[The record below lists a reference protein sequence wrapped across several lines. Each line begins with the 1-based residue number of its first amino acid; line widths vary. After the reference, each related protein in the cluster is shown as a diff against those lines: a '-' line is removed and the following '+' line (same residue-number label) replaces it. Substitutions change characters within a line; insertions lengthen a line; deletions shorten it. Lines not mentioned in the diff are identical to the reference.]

1 MTSFYKKSKKIIFAL
16 LIGILLVYNA
26 CSWANV
32 VKAAEDGS
40 FTASDFNIFYS
51 DACSDG
57 QSSITGTDGK
67 TYQCLVLGSADTGNT
82 NYKYASTSTL
92 VTDATA
98 KKWLVQG
105 TENTGRILYY
115 LSGQEVGSTNTG
127 YDYSE
132 NTTEFYQSYSIY
144 KYIASWVKTGQI
156 YSTKSGTYY
165 SSGSNS
171 TTGGSDADSL
181 YKYEVSD
188 SSDYKIFYGLKNL
201 TSDYIFTD
209 ESDYGFKKTSDV
221 TNTDNFRYE
230 AIKDANGTTITSRD
244 FTEWVLSKT
253 YTTKDVNGQEVST
266 SHNTLSY
273 YDKTANA
280 FWIYDA
286 NSNKFYA
293 YEVPSNSSPSKWVD
307 VNQSTMDGQNGV
319 YATISPESAEKI
331 VYYWKQWFNYYVTTE
346 QVLTNTTSKANAT
359 IASSTPATTYNN
371 DSYTYYTQGS
381 KYSTTTDYNFNYTL
395 KLPVYNNANAY
406 AFTSDWYENV
416 AQAINATGDTNKYT
430 STENDKADSKTQH
443 QYNTVDTYDETYTE
457 KGSSI
462 TSDNATKSNTS
473 SILYKL
479 TDTKYSYNYYTT
491 EATYGVDTNSYVNVT
506 AKKASDLGLGLC
518 SNVTG
523 SSYLSNYCLVSNSGT
538 ATNKSDFKTYKVNIN
553 NNKRYLSTTDWT
565 TSTYNDTTDRE
576 YVVSST
582 KTNVSAR
589 VNSQYYHW
597 AADGTTYFTSYKY
610 NQIANSTYYEYTGSS
625 QVKNGT
631 KYTQYYYEITPSF
644 STQKEWNS
652 NANLST
658 GNDGS
663 MLAKNPTG
671 DYYSAKLT
679 GIKSQSA
686 YLLTYKATY
695 TNKIDHYYWKTD
707 FNSNCS
713 KWMTSYGFNSNC
725 TDNSEGLTKEGDEIT
740 TMISQAIN
748 GAINDLEN
756 SGSDS
761 GSFTVTGKNNI
772 VYHSDSYNKK
782 HRKSTVGNH
791 FSVDYTDCTITVTA
805 QYGTIY
811 WKGAN
816 KYAKYE
822 LNGTQYYPETSIN
835 NSTTSGNYYRGIGD
849 IMYEYTVNYTYF
861 SSKTKTFTTTNK
873 NELNTINLGNSE
885 WDIPRSYWTATSKF
899 NLYYQTN
906 QEDTYETH
914 YNYNKYRW
922 SSYSVDYSI
931 TMSKVDNNSPTVTR
945 CSNIN
950 YYNNKDT
957 NNVSNSSGIT
967 YNNMLSASTST
978 TYTNV
983 YSNYQAYNAPSSYD
997 ANETKLYLNRLS
1009 SRVTTNYKKYD
1020 VYEKYTTTT
1029 LTPLSTAYELN
1040 NSYEKRTINGVYYE
1054 KISGTDYYQFT
1065 KAHLKVTGE
1074 TKVGNPTVKFFN
1086 QNEINAGAVNNKT
1099 ATSSAN
1105 GYRYEKTNTTRYY
1118 YDTWNVK
1125 HRDVTETYSGDNTW
1139 YDNAPTA
1146 SKKTNKTA
1154 CSTIGIG
1161 TVCYTYK
1168 SSQVSPR
1175 STRTLNKYKI
1185 YYKPNQ
1191 IVTGV
1196 SSTTANVAYQ
1206 QTVYGNTTPANKD
1219 SIYTSHLPTYTRACT
1234 NNNDYYCY
1242 VYNSGSSSQSSTYK
1256 YNYTAN
1262 TVSYSN
1268 QMINKTLKSSDKYYS
1283 QYKNTAGSNSEVETH
1298 TYDDVEVVNKL
1309 SLYRFMTQS
1318 SKSGLSGYY
1327 FDNNNK
1333 IALIGNTNG
1342 TLTYRLTNLKGNSTY
1357 YLVAST
1363 GSNVTITANN
1373 ISQQINNT
1381 TGKFAFTTDVSGGVN
1396 ITIRLNASGTATINW
1411 IEVLTNNP
1419 SSNQYYAY
1427 SESTKIT
1434 TASDSGFNNKKSY
1447 QQYYL
1452 KSTKTYYPT
1461 STVRSA
1467 RLNSYKTTN
1476 GITITRDSVSDD
1488 STFLQAIIHT
1498 YNEGRLASITYA
1510 FDIENNGTYV
1520 EMPSNAVSFYNAD
1533 KTKKFVLNK
1542 DVRTTLYEQKI
1553 KTVNSG
1559 WNNTTDTYLK
1569 ASQYWLFKD
1578 IDITKLSNAGSG
1590 TEFSEIVNGTVYT
1603 APQDSELGKYLMLY
1617 RLIYVQRQFSDT
1629 TIVFNHDNRT
1639 FYGFSGNNTVYHLFN
1654 VFRDENKNN
1663 ANEKLDKGFTT
1674 LSTISEISTFL
1685 YNNNLQGLIYDKTS
1699 NSFDGIY
1706 AYNNNYYKLSQ
1717 NLDELTKDGISANAT
1732 TIPAAVNTIPENL
1745 ATLVLVK
1752 DAKDYNNSQIKSGDN
1767 TFKLVA
1773 NTNAENKKIMY
1784 TKRLEYK
1791 AIGLYDKASD
1801 ELELMHSYNN
1811 ADGSSAGDNYIINSE
1826 TNLYLMKYTKDN
1838 VEYKVAI
1845 YASSSADAKKFVDA
1859 SYGVDNSQEVAVI
1872 GLTSIT
1878 DDLIAEALKSGSIF
1892 YNNTYWKFPYYY
1904 ELGTNSNNLYK
1915 LQKKDEDVS
1924 INTYFT
1930 LDSLK
1935 DYYMD
1940 ETIPDDGDVTKTIQ
1954 YSSTLVNGVNSF
1966 KLHFSGMY
1974 NYVTGTDNY
1983 GVNRHKKTGMISSAL
1998 FSASPDEIIEE
2009 VPEFIMV
2016 NKGYKKNS
2024 IVFNTRNYHS
2034 SVTDKTLDYHEYSMT
2049 ADNLASYDV
2058 YALYAVTNGN
2068 NDTFLY
2074 TEYLQAIR
2082 KAFSQA
2088 MQKMLSPNSYASQVR
2103 EGAYG
2108 NGYST
2113 ADSENN
2119 LYYQRLLDKNF
2130 YNELNEYSNKK
2141 YYINSDQAKELYT
2154 NADDFYNG
2162 IFTRRNMYSV
2172 DTIMNS
2178 NFLNLE
2184 FNQIDF
2190 SSRNNSVS
2198 QITSNEYNLSTMNY
2212 SHLQSLLSTGSDT
2225 TKYYRDYI
2233 YNGQIYDAY
2242 FNAYTNLFPTTDSA
2256 GNYID
2261 DRNFYQMKVSSTTPI
2276 QPYAVSNTLYY
2287 ENNVTEQ
2294 SALASLRDVETTML
2308 EAIEKSWN
2316 NAVNAD
2322 GTYDYVK
2329 VYSTKNNNVYLYKK
2343 LSNTNFIKNQGNTL
2357 RTHVLATEAAKD
2369 LVRNDGSTNLY
2380 LTEKLFGYK
2389 NYNLTTEGSSA
2400 DYASFLATEGYTTG
2414 LDFETI
2420 WNNGLEKYNDEYQN
2434 KSKKYDP
2441 NIYTHMTFY
2450 FSMPYTISV
2459 TTSINDFVP
2468 INYYLS
2474 KNSNVMQSVEMNYTD
2489 FVEKGIV
2496 DSKNLDFIINDL
2508 SGQTGFSHTIF
2519 YLGTIGSANKKTIA
2533 FSSNLNKIEGYYQP
2547 NYIYNEGYGSQ
2558 STGLVEPI
2566 NRYSSSYGTANW
2578 SNSNLA
2584 VYTFY
2589 GLKWT
2594 GDSFTSQLSK
2604 NSSLQKLAINSVE
2617 PTFTSTSDESNKTT
2631 VGIVGRYNTMTSGIS
2646 HLTFGYAFVNG
2657 NNYLNST
2664 DLINKY
2670 FANANINNVLYKNSF
2685 YPYIF
2690 STDITTAANYS
2701 VHSYASLASW
2711 NVANYTADSQK
2722 SYYKGKW
2729 SANLGTITFGTQEI
2743 ASTDGSFAID
2753 NSLNH
2758 ITDTNMAIGEN
2769 SFEYG
2774 FSFNNTSSPTA
2785 YNEFSMYYISTNGHC
2800 ADGYIYSADKDSST
2814 GKCYLTLNNRTL
2826 PTSQNTVKGYKY
2838 IFDVMGL
2845 VYSSGSG
2852 GFGITDGNG
2861 QVATISKIGE
2871 MSYSSV
2877 AKMSNSELLAMA
2889 KKKYFDASSI
2899 SNIQVYVTKEMNV
2912 IYWNTLLAS
2921 QNFKVGSDLNTLLIG
2936 NDTTLSINLLP
2947 TTRYY
2952 VSARI
2957 RNQFGEIYTKDDW
2970 NYEFVTGEDMT
2981 SNPYE
2986 PSDVGDI
2993 INNIKS
2999 SYNTYL
3005 ANSNNEISSQVK
3017 ATTEM
3022 LLNEAIPV
3030 DLYNFIIT
3038 VPSEK
3043 NNNYKDIL
3051 MDVDDSQYD
3060 FLAKYGY
3067 SSNSSSTSV
3076 TFDTEAGMKTVV
3088 YNLYNQFRAHIT
3100 NPQIVAVNLYIKTVK
3115 LNSDNTYTMGSDVI
3129 VKDEMII
3136 KDTTTSKVL
3145 VKGKTQ
3151 KNGSIRINLTNDK
3164 LKALV
3169 NSYGTD
3175 YDAFVY
3181 NYLLN
3186 YKTNNITFA
3195 SNNTKFDHNKY
3206 YLLDYSI
3213 VYGEIKYYVDTN
3225 LDSKAKNETYLGSFG
3240 EELPSI
3246 EIRGDKYEDNYIRKL
3261 VYINGSYYLGYVR
3274 DGSAIIIK

>member
-82 NYKYASTSTL
+82 DYKYASTSTL

-171 TTGGSDADSL
+171 TTGGSDVDSL

-230 AIKDANGTTITSRD
+230 AITDANGTTITSRD

-253 YTTKDVNGQEVST
+253 YTTKDVNGQEVSS
-266 SHNTLSY
+266 SHNTSSY

-280 FWIYDA
+280 FWIYDV

-293 YEVPSNSSPSKWVD
+293 YEVPNNSSPSKWVD
-307 VNQSTMDGQNGV
+307 VNQSNIDGQNGV
-319 YATISPESAEKI
+319 YATISPESAEQI

-346 QVLTNTTSKANAT
+346 QVLTSTTSKSNAT

-462 TSDNATKSNTS
+462 TSDNAIKSNTS

-565 TSTYNDTTDRE
+565 TSTYNDTTNRE

-610 NQIANSTYYEYTGSS
+610 NQIANSTYYEYTGSN

-644 STQKEWNS
+644 STEKEWNT

-725 TDNSEGLTKEGDEIT
+725 TDNSEGLTKEGNKIT
-740 TMISQAIN
+740 TMISQATN

-772 VYHSDSYNKK
+772 VYHSDSYNKS

-791 FSVDYTDCTITVTA
+791 YSVDYTDCTITVTA

-816 KYAKYE
+816 RYAKYE

-922 SSYSVDYSI
+922 SYYSVDYSI
-931 TMSKVDNNSPTVTR
+931 TMSKVDNNSPAVTR

-1029 LTPLSTAYELN
+1029 LTPLSTAYELD
-1040 NSYEKRTINGVYYE
+1040 NSYDKRTINGVYYE

-1105 GYRYEKTNTTRYY
+1105 GYRYEKTNITRYY

-1125 HRDVTETYSGDNTW
+1125 HRDVIETYSGDNTW
-1139 YDNAPTA
+1139 YDNDPTA
-1146 SKKTNKTA
+1146 SKKTSKTA

-1168 SSQVSPR
+1168 SSQVSAR

-1242 VYNSGSSSQSSTYK
+1242 VYNTGSSSQSSTYK

-1268 QMINKTLKSSDKYYS
+1268 QMINKALKSNDKYYS

-1488 STFLQAIIHT
+1488 STFLQAIIHI

-1752 DAKDYNNSQIKSGDN
+1752 DAKDYNNSQIKSGND

-1773 NTNAENKKIMY
+1773 NKNSENKNIMY

-1791 AIGLYDKASD
+1791 SIGLYEKASD

-1811 ADGSSAGDNYIINSE
+1811 ANGSSAGDNYIINSE

-1845 YASSSADAKKFVDA
+1845 YASSSANAKKFVDA
-1859 SYGVDNSQEVAVI
+1859 SYGVDNSQEVSVI

-1892 YNNTYWKFPYYY
+1892 YNNTYWKSPYYY

-1915 LQKKDEDVS
+1915 IQKKDEDVS

-1935 DYYMD
+1935 DYYLND
-1940 ETIPDDGDVTKTIQ
+1940 HYIGNDLTNEDTNSQLKESLQ
-1954 YSSTLVNGVNSF
+1954 YSSTLINGVSSF
-1966 KLHFSGMY
+1966 GIHFQGPF
-1974 NYVTGTDNY
+1974 NYEY
-1983 GVNRHKKTGMISSAL
+1983 GGGLSRSKTGYISAKL
-1998 FSASPDEIIEE
+1998 FSDVDEQ
-2009 VPEFIMV
+2009 VPEMILV
-2016 NKGYKKNS
+2016 NTGYKKNTIQFES
-2024 IVFNTRNYHS
+2024 
-2034 SVTDKTLDYHEYSMT
+2034 KTYLTSGGSYDYFMT

-2058 YALYAVTNGN
+2058 YALYAVKTKETTFNYIDFLNKTLLISSTISNALGN
-2068 NDTFLY
+2068 N
-2074 TEYLQAIR
+2074 YLPDINKCYSESDNQYGVAPMNLNKNQDYNYYYQLLNVCR
-2082 KAFSQA
+2082 KQYSLGSTRPKKYDALFS
-2088 MQKMLSPNSYASQVR
+2088 LD
-2103 EGAYG
+2103 
-2108 NGYST
+2108 
-2113 ADSENN
+2113 DSEVSLYAYALSNN
-2119 LYYQRLLDKNF
+2119 NIRNLLVLTNYYAF
-2130 YNELNEYSNKK
+2130 TTHAG
-2141 YYINSDQAKELYT
+2141 NSLARYT
-2154 NADDFYNG
+2154 FDNTN
-2162 IFTRRNMYSV
+2162 
-2172 DTIMNS
+2172 
-2178 NFLNLE
+2178 
-2184 FNQIDF
+2184 
-2190 SSRNNSVS
+2190 
-2198 QITSNEYNLSTMNY
+2198 
-2212 SHLQSLLSTGSDT
+2212 STGSIT
-2225 TKYYRDYI
+2225 TLGADWYTKNTLNAVFNYEAQYHGMHSYYS
-2233 YNGQIYDAY
+2233 NNLFGSVLDAY
-2242 FNAYTNLFPTTDSA
+2242 DSYED
-2256 GNYID
+2256 GLKNDTGRTFDTVTSTSIQQNY
-2261 DRNFYQMKVSSTTPI
+2261 S
-2276 QPYAVSNTLYY
+2276 VSNTLYY
-2287 ENNVTEQ
+2287 ENNVTSQEAL
-2294 SALASLRDVETTML
+2294 SALKDIESTMA
-2308 EAIEKSWN
+2308 EEIEKSWN
-2316 NAVNAD
+2316 NAVNTD
-2322 GTYDYVK
+2322 GSYDYIK
-2329 VYSTKNNNVYLYKK
+2329 VYSTKSNNVYLYKK
-2343 LSNTNFIKNQGNTL
+2343 LSNTNFIKNQGN
-2357 RTHVLATEAAKD
+2357 
-2369 LVRNDGSTNLY
+2369 
-2380 LTEKLFGYK
+2380 
-2389 NYNLTTEGSSA
+2389 
-2400 DYASFLATEGYTTG
+2400 AS
-2414 LDFETI
+2414 
-2420 WNNGLEKYNDEYQN
+2420 
-2434 KSKKYDP
+2434 
-2441 NIYTHMTFY
+2441 YTHILQTGNNDYTNILNRNTRDYTYSLTSEGALANYAYWALSEDEKTKFA
-2450 FSMPYTISV
+2450 MPYTI
-2459 TTSINDFVP
+2459 TTTASINDFVP
-2468 INYYLS
+2468 INYYLK
-2474 KNSNVMQSVEMNYTD
+2474 KNSNVMKSYELEFDEYNLYGASANQLSLLSNELTGQMGFNHSFFIST
-2489 FVEKGIV
+2489 
-2496 DSKNLDFIINDL
+2496 KNLDGGKWKVGN
-2508 SGQTGFSHTIF
+2508 
-2519 YLGTIGSANKKTIA
+2519 
-2533 FSSNLNKIEGYYQP
+2533 FSSKTLENTYYITSNYGQATDYFIWNTVRNLSFQN
-2547 NYIYNEGYGSQ
+2547 
-2558 STGLVEPI
+2558 T
-2566 NRYSSSYGTANW
+2566 
-2578 SNSNLA
+2578 NLA
-2584 VYTFY
+2584 FYTFY
-2589 GLKWT
+2589 GLSIDVDNSYLKFDNVDFYHSSASLSDEENQQKYT
-2594 GDSFTSQLSK
+2594 LRHCSDCNIKISSQLSNNLTLQEKSK
-2604 NSSLQKLAINSVE
+2604 NSIQPELNKLSSGERAKKIGLIAYNNDDIYSDRIN
-2617 PTFTSTSDESNKTT
+2617 ES
-2631 VGIVGRYNTMTSGIS
+2631 I
-2646 HLTFGYAFVNG
+2646 FGYAFVSG
-2657 NNYLNST
+2657 NNYLSSEELV
-2664 DLINKY
+2664 DKAINGTTLGDTQKVY
-2670 FANANINNVLYKNSF
+2670 LKNSF
-2685 YPYIF
+2685 YADCYRIGNF
-2690 STDITTAANYS
+2690 NMDLTSLINYHSQNTLAKWTFASTDKNQSANYP
-2701 VHSYASLASW
+2701 LLTDCKG
-2711 NVANYTADSQK
+2711 NYSI
-2722 SYYKGKW
+2722 
-2729 SANLGTITFGTQEI
+2729 NLGTITFGIQEI
-2743 ASTDGSFAID
+2743 ASTDSSFTID

-2769 SFEYG
+2769 SFKYG
-2774 FSFNNTSSPTA
+2774 FNFNNTSSPTV
-2785 YNEFSMYYISTNGHC
+2785 YNEFSMYYVSTNGHC

-2838 IFDVMGL
+2838 TFDVMGL
-2845 VYSSGSG
+2845 VYSSGNGS
-2852 GFGITDGNG
+2852 FGITDENG
-2861 QVATISKIGE
+2861 QVASIPKIGE
-2871 MSYSSV
+2871 MSYSSIV
-2877 AKMSNSELLAMA
+2877 KMSNSELLNIA
-2889 KKKYFDASSI
+2889 KKKYLGAKSI
-2899 SNIQVYVTKEMNV
+2899 SNVQVYVTKEMNV
-2912 IYWNTLLAS
+2912 IYWNTLLTS

-2936 NDTTLSINLLP
+2936 NDTTLSTSLLP

-2957 RNQFGEIYTKDDW
+2957 RNQFGATYTKDDW

-2981 SNPYE
+2981 SNPYD
-2986 PSDVGDI
+2986 PSDVEDI

-3005 ANSNNEISSQVK
+3005 ANSNNETSSQVK

-3051 MDVDDSQYD
+3051 MDADDSQYD

-3100 NPQIVAVNLYIKTVK
+3100 NSQIVAVNLYIKTVK

-3225 LDSKAKNETYLGSFG
+3225 LDSKAKDETYLGSFG
-3240 EELPSI
+3240 EELPST